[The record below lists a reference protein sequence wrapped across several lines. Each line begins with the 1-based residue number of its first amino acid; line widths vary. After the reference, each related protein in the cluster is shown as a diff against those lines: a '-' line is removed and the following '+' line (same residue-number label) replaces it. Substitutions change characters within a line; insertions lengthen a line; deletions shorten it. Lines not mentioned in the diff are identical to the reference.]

1 MRGKEKR
8 QGDFISDS
16 VYSLIPK
23 NHFFRRLR
31 ELLDWEALA
40 AGLDDCYR
48 DAGRPSVPPEVMLRI
63 MLLQFL
69 VDRSDRQI
77 EDDLLMHAGYKLFA
91 GLAADERGPDHS
103 TLSRFR
109 DRVGAA
115 RFAAL
120 FNKVVEAAREAG
132 IVGDRLHAIDA
143 RAVRANAATWKR
155 VDRSVEGDD
164 DEDPP
169 TGFVKFEG
177 GAPQG
182 SPDADAA
189 WGNKSRNN
197 SFYGYK
203 HHISVDADSG
213 IITESVVK
221 PGNEHDGV
229 VMGRV
234 LDGRAEAVVADKAY
248 DLPRNHLLLRAK
260 GIVNRIIKRR
270 GDNGSNNSGRWVVKR
285 TNAIVKRWCDGGR
298 ARYWGLEKVSIQ
310 MLLASMAANLKRWLG
325 MTAPAVSATG

>member
-8 QGDFISDS
+8 QGDFLSQAI
-16 VYSLIPK
+16 YEAKIPQD
-23 NHFFRRLR
+23 HMLRRLR

-40 AGLDDCYR
+40 SELDDCYR

-69 VDRSDRQI
+69 LDRSDRHI

-120 FNKVVEAAREAG
+120 FNKVVEAARAAG

-182 SPDADAA
+182 SPDAA
-189 WGNKSRNN
+189 WGKKSRNN

-203 HHISVDADSG
+203 HHMSVDADSG
-213 IITESVVK
+213 VITASVVT
-221 PGNEHDGV
+221 PGNEHDGA
-229 VMGRV
+229 VMARV
-234 LDGRAEAVVADKAY
+234 LDGRAEAVVAAKAY

-270 GDNGSNNSGRWVVKR
+270 GDNGSNNSGRWVVER
-285 TNAIVKRWCDGGR
+285 TNTIVQRWCGGGR

>member
-40 AGLDDCYR
+40 SELDDCYR

-109 DRVGAA
+109 DRVGAE
-115 RFAAL
+115 RFARL
-120 FNKVVEAAREAG
+120 FNLLVEAAREAG
-132 IVGDRLHAIDA
+132 IVGNRLHAIDS
-143 RAVRANAATWKR
+143 RAVKANAATWSR
-155 VDRSVEGDD
+155 IDRELASRGDD
-164 DEDPP
+164 DPP
-169 TGFVKFEG
+169 PAGLVKFEG
-177 GAPQG
+177 GAPRG

-189 WGNKSRNN
+189 WGKKSKNN

-213 IITESVVK
+213 LITAGVVT
-221 PGNEHDGV
+221 PGNEHDGM
-229 VMGRV
+229 VMGGARWQ
-234 LDGRAEAVVADKAY
+234 G
-248 DLPRNHLLLRAK
+248 
-260 GIVNRIIKRR
+260 
-270 GDNGSNNSGRWVVKR
+270 GS
-285 TNAIVKRWCDGGR
+285 GG
-298 ARYWGLEKVSIQ
+298 G
-310 MLLASMAANLKRWLG
+310 
-325 MTAPAVSATG
+325 